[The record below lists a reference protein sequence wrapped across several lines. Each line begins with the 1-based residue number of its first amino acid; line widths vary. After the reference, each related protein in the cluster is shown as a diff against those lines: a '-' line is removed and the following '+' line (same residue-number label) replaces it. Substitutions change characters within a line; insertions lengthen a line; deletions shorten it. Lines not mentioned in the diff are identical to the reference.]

1 MYEIRIKDDRIP
13 AYRVI
18 KAETR
23 QDADAK
29 ANAQKMI
36 WEARW
41 KRMQASH
48 LLRTSREIRMGR
60 MIDGKDQAA
69 ALTEQMRTAIE
80 ELDHLLLNGCNEP
93 RCTWDTLK
101 DKELFL
107 VPTPEPPPPPKQ
119 PTEPA
124 KWIEQPVPDLLLVQ
138 MPVLTEPKLTIMD
151 RLIPG
156 RAKAIA
162 KEAESHYGHKKRLA
176 ESEQTNNLDR
186 RNNLIRQQL
195 EAKAVH
201 DRAVAAYNTERNRL
215 EDLSAKA
222 KTTYTLRVNEWQ
234 KAKAAYR
241 ETQREQH
248 VFIDRL
254 ALAYAEGST
263 EAIEYLSSEA
273 LTRSSLPESF
283 PQGFELRFE
292 AESRV
297 LVIDYE
303 LPNQTALPKFKEVKF
318 IAARS
323 ELQYVAVTETWKR
336 ATYDKVLYQM
346 ALRTINR
353 ILSSDTIPHI
363 LSVVFN
369 GWVRSIDLATGA
381 EAHGCILSLQ
391 AGRDEFTCLDLKRVD
406 PKACFKSLKG
416 VASSRLADLTPV
428 RPVAMLNMED
438 PRFIEG
444 YAVADSIDDS
454 VNLAA
459 MDWQDFE
466 NLIREVFG
474 REFSRNG
481 GEVKITQTSRDGGVD
496 AVAFDPDP
504 LRGGKIIIQAKRYT
518 HTVGVSA
525 VRDLYGTV
533 QHEGAM
539 KGILVTTATFGTDA
553 YTFARDKP
561 LTLISGAELL
571 SMLERHGTKARINLA
586 EARASTSNQ

>member
-18 KAETR
+18 KGQFR
-23 QDADAK
+23 QDAEAK
-29 ANAQKMI
+29 AEAQKSI

-41 KRMQASH
+41 KRMQASE
-48 LLRTSREIRMGR
+48 LLRTSRQGR
-60 MIDGKDQAA
+60 LNLINHGKQEASS
-69 ALTEQMRTAIE
+69 LTEQARAAIE
-80 ELDHLLLNGCNEP
+80 ELDHLLLNGCNEGS
-93 RCTWDTLK
+93 CTWESLK
-101 DKELFL
+101 DKEPFQQPAP
-107 VPTPEPPPPPKQ
+107 VAPTPLKR

-124 KWIEQPVPDLLLVQ
+124 PWVAEPLPELTLVTVPELE
-138 MPVLTEPKLTIMD
+138 EPRLTIME
-151 RLIPG
+151 RIIPG
-156 RAKAIA
+156 RLKAK
-162 KEAESHYGHKKRLA
+162 LA
-176 ESEQTNNLDR
+176 EAQAHYEHAKRFAERKQTDNQAHRKTLVHR
-186 RNNLIRQQL
+186 QL
-195 EAKAVH
+195 EAKATH
-201 DRAVAAYNTERNRL
+201 DQSVEAYRL
-215 EDLSAKA
+215 ENKRIDELSIKA
-222 KTTYTLRVNEWQ
+222 RTDYTSRVNDWQ
-234 KAKAAYR
+234 KAKAAY
-241 ETQREQH
+241 EAAQRDQNAF
-248 VFIDRL
+248 VDRL
-254 ALAYAEGST
+254 ALAYAEGNT
-263 EAIEYLSSEA
+263 EAAEYLASEA
-273 LTRSSLPESF
+273 LTRSSVPDTF
-283 PQGFELRFE
+283 PQGFDLRFE
-292 AESRV
+292 PESRV

-303 LPNQTALPKFKEVKF
+303 LPNQTALPKFREVKF
-318 IAARS
+318 IANRS
-323 ELQYVAVTETWKR
+323 ELQYVPVTETWKR
-336 ATYDKVLYQM
+336 ATYDRVLYQM

-353 ILSSDTIPHI
+353 IFSSDTISQV

-391 AGRDEFTCLDLKRVD
+391 AGRDEFTSLDLKRVD

-438 PRFIEG
+438 PRFVEG
-444 YAVADSIDDS
+444 YAVADYVDDS

-481 GEVKITQTSRDGGVD
+481 GEVKITQASRDGGVD

-571 SMLERHGTKARINLA
+571 SMLERHGTRARINLA
-586 EARASTSNQ
+586 EARASSLS

>member
-1 MYEIRIKDDRIP
+1 
-13 AYRVI
+13 
-18 KAETR
+18 
-23 QDADAK
+23 
-29 ANAQKMI
+29 
-36 WEARW
+36 
-41 KRMQASH
+41 MQASE
-48 LLRTSREIRMGR
+48 LLKSSRESRLNLI
-60 MIDGKDQAA
+60 IHGKQEAST
-69 ALTEQMRTAIE
+69 LTEQARAAIE

-93 RCTWDTLK
+93 QCTWDTLK
-101 DKELFL
+101 DKAFRQPAPAA
-107 VPTPEPPPPPKQ
+107 PTPLKQ
-119 PTEPA
+119 PTEPPQWVA
-124 KWIEQPVPDLLLVQ
+124 GPIPELSAVI
-138 MPVLTEPKLTIMD
+138 MPELHEPKLTMMEM
-151 RLIPG
+151 LIPS
-156 RAKAIA
+156 RAKA
-162 KEAESHYGHKKRLA
+162 KLREAESHYEHAKRFA
-176 ESEQTNNLDR
+176 ERKQADNQAHRDNLLQR
-186 RNNLIRQQL
+186 QL
-195 EAKAVH
+195 EAKAAH
-201 DRAVAAYNTERNRL
+201 DQAVAVFTKERHRIDEL
-215 EDLSAKA
+215 TTKAKA
-222 KTTYTLRVNEWQ
+222 DDILRVSEWQ
-234 KAKAAYR
+234 KMKAAHH

-248 VFIDRL
+248 AFIDRL

-263 EAIEYLSSEA
+263 ESIEYLASEA
-273 LTRSSLPESF
+273 LTRSSLPETF
-283 PQGFELRFE
+283 PQGFDLRLE
-292 AESRV
+292 QDSRV

-303 LPNQTALPKFKEVKF
+303 LPNQTALPKFREVKF
-318 IAARS
+318 IANRS
-323 ELQYVAVTETWKR
+323 ELQYVPVTDTWKR

-353 ILSSDTIPHI
+353 IFSSDTIPQI

-438 PRFIEG
+438 PRFVEG
-444 YAVADSIDDS
+444 YAVADSIDNS

-481 GEVKITQTSRDGGVD
+481 GEVKITQASRDGGVD

-571 SMLERHGTKARINLA
+571 SMLERHGTRARINLA
-586 EARASTSNQ
+586 EARASSLN